1 MPCSKISL
9 SLTNRHFPKES
20 SSVSLNLPGICFQQF
35 KTLLACW
42 SAPTNSPR
50 YLIFFKGNFYGKRN
64 ETDGKSCDRLLMK
77 YVICFITR
85 MRQRKNLIKN
95 K

>member
-1 MPCSKISL
+1 MLVCPYK
-9 SLTNRHFPKES
+9 F
-20 SSVSLNLPGICFQQF
+20 SSVPN
-35 KTLLACW
+35 
-42 SAPTNSPR
+42 
-50 YLIFFKGNFYGKRN
+50 FFKGNFYGKRN

>member
-85 MRQRKNLIKN
+85 MRQRKKSD
-95 K
+95 